1 MWVVE
6 QQQQQQPQTVDFNT
20 DMKVDAIKV
29 KQQAVKQV
37 KDCLFLF
44 LCVLFFLWTIPLFLW
59 LKFLIFFCWKDVVG
73 LVIFFACL
81 LDSGRSQM
89 SFYWTQMWGGVRVL
103 LQVLMQQQ
111 MKQRHLQQ
119 QLQQQQVLKVG
130 SPQLVSSPQI
140 MQAPSP
146 QQQLSPQ
153 PDQSFAALPVVTKV
167 GVPIPTQFVNM

>member
-1 MWVVE
+1 MNYSSFFVVE
-6 QQQQQQPQTVDFNT
+6 VSDF
-20 DMKVDAIKV
+20 
-29 KQQAVKQV
+29 
-37 KDCLFLF
+37 LL
-44 LCVLFFLWTIPLFLW
+44 L
-59 LKFLIFFCWKDVVG
+59 KDVVG
-73 LVIFFACL
+73 LVIFFASL
-81 LDSGRSQM
+81 LDSGRSQK

-111 MKQRHLQQ
+111 IKQRHIQQQLQQ
-119 QLQQQQVLKVG
+119 QQQQQQQVLKVG

-167 GVPIPTQFVNM
+167 GVPIHNHTLLNLSMCSRSDYLFPYSSQNCHHGVNMVLSVCHTRS